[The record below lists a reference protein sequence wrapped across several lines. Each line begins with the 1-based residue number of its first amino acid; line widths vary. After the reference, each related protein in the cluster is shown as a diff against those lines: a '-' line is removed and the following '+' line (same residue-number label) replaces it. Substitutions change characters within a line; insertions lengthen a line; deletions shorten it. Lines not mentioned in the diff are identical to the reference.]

1 MATHSSILACRIP
14 WIEEPDKLQSM
25 GLQQSDTTTKPPPP
39 PGRRQDRHEQS
50 CLTLWL
56 YGLSPTR
63 LLCPWG
69 FSRQGTGVGCHFLLQ
84 CIFLTRDQTHVSR
97 TESSFFFFFFF
108 TTLATGEA
116 HCSHTLKFFPMIM
129 LLFFS
134 SELTVNS
141 HGVVRNPTERSCM
154 PITQFPPKVTSYTM
168 IAQNHNQEIDIWWLF
183 FQ

>member
-1 MATHSSILACRIP
+1 MDRGAWQATVHGVATVGHNL
-14 WIEEPDKLQSM
+14 
-25 GLQQSDTTTKPPPP
+25 TTTPPPP
-39 PGRRQDRHEQS
+39 PGRRQDRHDHSRVWLCDCMDYRPPGYSVHRDFPGKVLEWVAIS
-50 CLTLWL
+50 SSSVSSWPGIKLTSPALKA
-56 YGLSPTR
+56 GL
-63 LLCPWG
+63 
-69 FSRQGTGVGCHFLLQ
+69 
-84 CIFLTRDQTHVSR
+84 
-97 TESSFFFFFFF
+97 FFFFFL

-116 HCSHTLKFFPMIM
+116 HCSHTFKFFPMIM

-141 HGVVRNPTERSCM
+141 HAVVRNPTERSCM